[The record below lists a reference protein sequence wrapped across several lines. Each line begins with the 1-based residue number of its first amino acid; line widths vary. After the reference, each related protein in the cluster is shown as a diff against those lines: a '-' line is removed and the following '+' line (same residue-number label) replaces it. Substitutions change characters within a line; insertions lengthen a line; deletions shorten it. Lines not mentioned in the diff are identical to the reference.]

1 MPDYKIPQNITSAI
15 DRLVNAALEN
25 EQYEGVFKDFCNDLV
40 DAGLPLLRAHLAMQ
54 TLHPLLSSL
63 DLTWVRGESF
73 TVCTHEHGTG
83 DNDAWRRSPLY
94 WMISNKKMLLRQNL
108 KDQSAL
114 DKFPILREIQ
124 RLGGTD
130 YLALATLF
138 GDPKT
143 AFETQDGILTSW
155 VSDSVDGF
163 DEQHI
168 HCLKFLLPYVA
179 LVAKLSKKQ
188 NTAFNVVSAY
198 LGEEIGRQVLEGKM
212 RLGDIERI
220 PAVIWMCDLRNSTPM
235 AEQLTADEYL
245 HSLNAYFDCTAGAVL
260 NNGGQVLSFIG
271 DAVLAVFPVTDTVSL
286 STAARLALAASRESR
301 QRMSDLNRLRAES
314 LQDPMAFGLALHA
327 GDVHYGNIGVP
338 NRIDF
343 SVIGSAVNEVSRL
356 ESLTKK
362 IGETLLVS
370 RAFKDAI
377 HLPCRSLGSH
387 SVKGVTQDLEVFAPI
402 FHN

>member
-1 MPDYKIPQNITSAI
+1 MEPQ
-15 DRLVNAALEN
+15 
-25 EQYEGVFKDFCNDLV
+25 GVFKDFCDDLV

-54 TLHPLLSSL
+54 TLHPLLASV

-73 TVCTHEHGTG
+73 TVSTHEHATE
-83 DNDAWRRSPLY
+83 DNDAWLCSPLY
-94 WMISNKKMLLRQNL
+94 WMLSNKKIQLRQNF
-108 KDQSAL
+108 KDQIAL
-114 DKFPILREIQ
+114 DKFPIFGELQ
-124 RLGGTD
+124 QLGGTD
-130 YLALATLF
+130 YLALVTPF

-143 AFETQDGILTSW
+143 VFERQDGIVTSW
-155 VSDSVDGF
+155 VSDSSNGF
-163 DEQHI
+163 DEHHI
-168 HCLKFLLPYVA
+168 ECLKSLQPYVA

-245 HSLNAYFDCTAGAVL
+245 HALNAYFDCTAGAVL

-271 DAVLAVFPVTDTVSL
+271 DAVLAVFPVTDKVSL
-286 STAARLALAASRESR
+286 SKAARQALAASRESR
-301 QRMSDLNRLRAES
+301 QRMTKLNRLRAES
-314 LQDPMAFGLALHA
+314 LQNPMAFGLALHV

-338 NRIDF
+338 NRIEF

-356 ESLTKK
+356 ESLTKNV
-362 IGETLLVS
+362 GETLLVS

-377 HLPCRSLGSH
+377 DLPCRNLGTH
-387 SVKGVTQDLEVFAPI
+387 SVKGVSQDLEVFAPI
-402 FHN
+402 YQN